1 MNKSVS
7 LLFYLT
13 TYCIIKDKEE
23 EKMLKQIR
31 NNKK

>member
-31 NNKK
+31 NKK